1 LRLAESLADDA
12 ATEAVPWSLRCWMLL
27 VLLPVFCVPA
37 PWLAA
42 EPPLLLLLLLLLLGL
57 ALTMSANYM
66 LLLVLLVM

>member
-42 EPPLLLLLLLLLLGL
+42 EPPLLLLLLLGL